1 MPLLTFCRPRA
12 VAPAVVSEQTPV
24 GPPLVGTTEERK
36 KRDKRNKINKRKKRN
51 KRKKK
56 RRRGT
61 RGTRK

>member
-36 KRDKRNKINKRKKRN
+36 RDKRNKINKRKKRN
-51 KRKKK
+51 KRMKKK
-56 RRRGT
+56 RRGT